1 MSGKRHTLPLVESNC
16 TRSEKRGDDGGGEL
30 HGGASGGY
38 YSRLRLEI
46 SNLNENGGTREAGG
60 CFICVACCIYLRSSR
75 TPNNSVGY
83 GPLFCRARLTM
94 FQLPSIRGRGSAPA
108 LLGIGLPGRK
118 IVGAEYWQKT
128 SGYSDVVEIVVL

>member
-1 MSGKRHTLPLVESNC
+1 
-16 TRSEKRGDDGGGEL
+16 
-30 HGGASGGY
+30 
-38 YSRLRLEI
+38 
-46 SNLNENGGTREAGG
+46 
-60 CFICVACCIYLRSSR
+60 
-75 TPNNSVGY
+75 
-83 GPLFCRARLTM
+83 M